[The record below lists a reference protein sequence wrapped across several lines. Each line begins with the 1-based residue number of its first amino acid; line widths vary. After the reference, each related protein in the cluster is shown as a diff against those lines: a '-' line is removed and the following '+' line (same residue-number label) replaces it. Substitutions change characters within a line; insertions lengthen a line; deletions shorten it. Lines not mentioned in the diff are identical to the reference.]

1 MIVILYGVHG
11 DETEATEFVS
21 KELEEAI
28 RRQAGSLQ
36 IIRIGPLSKW
46 SSRHKK
52 HFDRDGSDPNRANT
66 RKWERTEDERVEK
79 GADAIRK
86 EVERTGHIDGDQTRS
101 VLNSLK
107 IRAVDVMRRA
117 QTQRNDF
124 PCYVSKAAW
133 NQAKRK
139 RRLIQER
146 IEQLGVESELGIT
159 IVDVHAGIGSPGE
172 ITIAWNRARRE
183 RLTTE
188 ESGYLAEGLLNDIA
202 NVQRSIILEVGTIG
216 TKEMEKQILNELI
229 QGEDISKKQMKPFGT
244 ENDEE
249 WRRAVVRGTWK
260 VSREILKMDPQTYE
274 AKRGQLKSEN
284 QTNRQ
289 M

>member
-1 MIVILYGVHG
+1 M
-11 DETEATEFVS
+11 TKQRRTEFVS

-28 RRQAGSLQ
+28 RRQADSLK
-36 IIRIGPLSKW
+36 IIRIGPISKW

-66 RKWERTEDERVEK
+66 RKWERTEDERVER

-86 EVERTGHIDGDQTRS
+86 EVERAGHIDGDQTRS
-101 VLNSLK
+101 VLNNLK
-107 IRAVDVMRRA
+107 IRAVDVMRKA

-159 IVDVHAGIGSPGE
+159 IIDVHAGIGSPGE
-172 ITIAWNRARRE
+172 MTIAWNRTRKE
-183 RLTTE
+183 RITAE
-188 ESGYLAEGLLNDIA
+188 ESGYLAEGLLDDMK

-216 TKEMEKQILNELI
+216 TKEMEKQILNELT
-229 QGEDISKKQMKPFGT
+229 QEKGISHKQWERFET
-244 ENDEE
+244 ANNEE
-249 WRRAVVRGTWK
+249 WRRAIERGTRK
-260 VSREILKMDPQTYE
+260 VSGEILKMDPHSYE
-274 AKRGQLKSEN
+274 GKRDQLKSEN